1 MVFIKKLIFLCFS
14 AFPGLLHASTC
25 IIHFQSST
33 GFTSVDLHFSD
44 FRVLYLDISLIFIC
58 HIGLVGRASAQ
69 HARGQ
74 LFNTSRRSIFGISNF
89 HVLFIISMHLDGY
102 IHKYGLEFHQ
112 PLWFSGS
119 VLSQLSSWS
128 RVQFL
133 PSQNAVR
140 GPLGISWIAGWLV
153 QSEEAKA
160 LVGGEARM
168 TVWLSSGLHH
178 HVICLETLRKIR
190 FWFSWPASRQ
200 I

>member
-1 MVFIKKLIFLCFS
+1 MFFS
-14 AFPGLLHASTC
+14 FSQPPTC
-25 IIHFQSST
+25 IHMHHTFPAYHR
-33 GFTSVDLHFSD
+33 FHLVDLHFSD

-74 LFNTSRRSIFGISNF
+74 LFNTSRRSIFWNF
-89 HVLFIISMHLDGY
+89 KFSCPFHDFNASDGY
-102 IHKYGLEFHQ
+102 IHKYGLEFHH
-112 PLWFSGS
+112 PLQFSGS

-153 QSEEAKA
+153 YSEETKA
-160 LVGGEARM
+160 LVGGSSQEEYR
-168 TVWLSSGLHH
+168 LSSGLHC
-178 HVICLETLRKIR
+178 HVIC
-190 FWFSWPASRQ
+190 SRDAQ
-200 I
+200 